1 MKKKYLLVLLT
12 IFSFSYADISTNVI
26 NKNIKDFEEKKVFEE
41 QKKNEKIEENKVYD
55 MKLIEVN
62 EDIKNEENCVKIEEI
77 NIMNM
82 TIFDQSDFEDL
93 IEPYLNKCNGLK
105 NLSNLKDKISNK
117 YIDKGYVTS
126 RAFFK
131 LQDLSEGIVEI
142 DVIEG
147 KIEKIINENINT
159 SNLYTSYDGKILN
172 LRDLEVVIQQAERL
186 HSQNLDLQLIPGT
199 KVGYTIV
206 KIVNNSNVKPY
217 FGNIGIDNYG
227 TKKTG
232 QYQIYNNFNYE
243 NLFGIND
250 ILELNINST
259 NNILKNN
266 DNTLG
271 SSLNYSFPYERF
283 LFNIFY
289 NYSNYKQINSDE
301 FNDLF
306 QSDGNND
313 SLGFDISYKLYHSL
327 KHTLELLLN
336 YQNKETEN
344 LLNDVRLDLQSY
356 STSSLGLGIK
366 HSYKGDSFDYYSKF
380 LINQGLSAE
389 SDEYAKQE
397 IDFTKYVLD
406 LGFNKYFDTSNNL
419 KYNFY
424 LRGQSTNDNLFGT
437 EEISIGGVYS
447 VRGFNNTGLSGN
459 RGFYTRNELS
469 VQYNLNDYTLVPY
482 LGLDYGYVPQNENN
496 LGGNIVGSAIGTRV
510 YWKNINFELFYNLP
524 LKDAEITK
532 DESSTFFG
540 FNLVYNY

>member
-1 MKKKYLLVLLT
+1 MKYLLVIVA
-12 IFSFSYADISTNVI
+12 IFSFSYADIATNVI
-26 NKNIKDFEEKKVFEE
+26 NKNIKDFEEKRVFEE

-55 MKLIEVN
+55 MKLIEVS
-62 EDIKNEENCVKIEEI
+62 EDIKNEENCVKIEKI
-77 NIMNM
+77 NILNM
-82 TIFDQSDFEDL
+82 TVFDEDDFEDL

-131 LQDLSEGIVEI
+131 LQDLSDGVI
-142 DVIEG
+142 DIEVIEG

-217 FGNIGIDNYG
+217 FGNIGINNYG

-232 QYQIYNNFNYE
+232 RYQIYNNFNYE

-271 SSLNYSFPYERF
+271 TSLNYSFPYDRF
-283 LFNIFY
+283 LFNFFY

-313 SLGFDISYKLYHSL
+313 SLGLDISYKLYHSL

-336 YQNKETEN
+336 CQKKETEN

-356 STSSLGLGIK
+356 SSTSLGLGIK

-380 LINQGLSAE
+380 LINQGLSGE

-424 LRGQSTNDNLFGT
+424 LRGQSSNNNLFGT

-459 RGFYTRNELS
+459 RGFYSRNELS
-469 VQYNLNDYTLVPY
+469 VQYNLDDYVLVPY

-510 YWKNINFELFYNLP
+510 YWENINFELFYNLP

>member
-1 MKKKYLLVLLT
+1 MKYLLVIVA
-12 IFSFSYADISTNVI
+12 IFSFSYADIATNVI
-26 NKNIKDFEEKKVFEE
+26 NKNIKDFEEKRVFEE

-55 MKLIEVN
+55 MKLIEVS
-62 EDIKNEENCVKIEEI
+62 EDIKNEENCVKIEKI
-77 NIMNM
+77 NILNM
-82 TIFDQSDFEDL
+82 TVFDEDDFEDL

-131 LQDLSEGIVEI
+131 LQDLSDGVI
-142 DVIEG
+142 DIEVIEG

-217 FGNIGIDNYG
+217 FGNIGINNYG

-232 QYQIYNNFNYE
+232 RYQIYNNFNYE

-271 SSLNYSFPYERF
+271 TSLNYSFPYERF

-301 FNDLF
+301 FNNLF

-313 SLGFDISYKLYHSL
+313 SFGLDISYKLYHSSN
-327 KHTLELLLN
+327 HTIELLLN
-336 YQNKETEN
+336 FQKKETEN
-344 LLNDVRLDLQSY
+344 VLNDVRLDLQSY
-356 STSSLGLGIK
+356 SSSSFEWGIK

-380 LINQGLSAE
+380 LMSQGLSGD

-406 LGFNKYFDTSNNL
+406 LGFNKYFNTSNNL

-424 LRGQSTNDNLFGT
+424 LRGQSSNNNLFGT
-437 EEISIGGVYS
+437 EEISMGGVYS

-459 RGFYTRNELS
+459 TGFYTRNELS
-469 VQYNLNDYTLVPY
+469 VQYNLNDYIWVPY
-482 LGLDYGYVPQNENN
+482 LGLDYGYVTQNENN
-496 LGGNIVGSAIGTRV
+496 VGGKIVGSAIGTRV

-524 LKDAEITK
+524 LKDAENTK

>member
-1 MKKKYLLVLLT
+1 MKYLLVLLI
-12 IFSFSYADISTNVI
+12 IFNFSYANLATDII
-26 NKNIKDFEEKKVFEE
+26 NKNIKDFEEKKVFEK

-55 MKLIEVN
+55 MKLIEVS
-62 EDIKNEENCVKIEEI
+62 EDVKDEENCVKIEKI
-77 NIMNM
+77 NILNM
-82 TIFDQSDFEDL
+82 TIFDEDDFEDL

-131 LQDLSEGIVEI
+131 LQDLSDGII
-142 DVIEG
+142 DIEVIEG
-147 KIEKIINENINT
+147 KIEEIINENINT

-186 HSQNLDLQLIPGT
+186 RSQNLDLQLIPGT

-206 KIVNNSNVKPY
+206 KIVNNSNLKPY
-217 FGNIGIDNYG
+217 FGNVGINNYG

-266 DNTLG
+266 DNTIG

-313 SLGFDISYKLYHSL
+313 SLGLDISYKLYHSL

-336 YQNKETEN
+336 CQKKETEN

-356 STSSLGLGIK
+356 SSTSLGLGIK

-380 LINQGLSAE
+380 LINQGLSGE
-389 SDEYAKQE
+389 LDEYAKQE
-397 IDFTKYVLD
+397 LDFTKYVLD

-424 LRGQSTNDNLFGT
+424 LRGQSSNDNLFGT
-437 EEISIGGVYS
+437 EEITIGGVYS

-469 VQYNLNDYTLVPY
+469 EQYNLNDYTLVPY
-482 LGLDYGYVPQNENN
+482 LGLDYGYVSKNENN
-496 LGGNIVGSAIGTRV
+496 LGGNIIGSAIGTRV

>member
-1 MKKKYLLVLLT
+1 MKYLLVLVA
-12 IFSFSYADISTNVI
+12 IFSFSYADISINVI
-26 NKNIKDFEEKKVFEE
+26 NKNIKNFEEKKVFDE
-41 QKKNEKIEENKVYD
+41 QKKNEKIEANKVYD
-55 MKLIEVN
+55 MKLIEVS
-62 EDIKNEENCVKIEEI
+62 EDIKNEENCVKIEKI
-77 NIMNM
+77 NILNM
-82 TIFDQSDFEDL
+82 TIFDEDDFEDL

-131 LQDLSEGIVEI
+131 LQDLSDGII
-142 DVIEG
+142 DIEVIEG
-147 KIEKIINENINT
+147 KIEKIINENVNT
-159 SNLYTSYDGKILN
+159 SNLYISYDGKILN
-172 LRDLEVVIQQAERL
+172 LRDLEVVVQQAERL

-206 KIVNNSNVKPY
+206 KIVNNSNLKPY
-217 FGNIGIDNYG
+217 FGNIGINNYG

-327 KHTLELLLN
+327 NHTIELLLN

-344 LLNDVRLDLQSY
+344 LLNDIRLDLQSY
-356 STSSLGLGIK
+356 STSSLGLGVK
-366 HSYKGDSFDYYSKF
+366 HSYIGDSFDYYSKF
-380 LINQGLSAE
+380 LINQGLSGQV
-389 SDEYAKQE
+389 DEYAEQE
-397 IDFTKYVLD
+397 IDFKKYVLD

-424 LRGQSTNDNLFGT
+424 LRGQVSDNNLFGT
-437 EEISIGGVYS
+437 EEITIGGVYS

-459 RGFYTRNELS
+459 TGFYTRNELS
-469 VQYNLNDYTLVPY
+469 EQYNLDDYTLIPY
-482 LGLDYGYVPQNENN
+482 LGLDYGYVTQNENN
-496 LGGNIVGSAIGTRV
+496 IGGNIIGSAIGTRV

>member
-1 MKKKYLLVLLT
+1 MKYLLVLVA
-12 IFSFSYADISTNVI
+12 IFSFSYADISINVI
-26 NKNIKDFEEKKVFEE
+26 NKNIKNFEEKKVFDE
-41 QKKNEKIEENKVYD
+41 QKKNEKIEANKVYD
-55 MKLIEVN
+55 MKLIEVS
-62 EDIKNEENCVKIEEI
+62 EDIKNEENCVKIEKI
-77 NIMNM
+77 NILNM
-82 TIFDQSDFEDL
+82 TIFDEDDFEDL

-131 LQDLSEGIVEI
+131 LQDLSDGII
-142 DVIEG
+142 DIEVIEG
-147 KIEKIINENINT
+147 KIEKIINENVNT
-159 SNLYTSYDGKILN
+159 SNLYISYDGKILN
-172 LRDLEVVIQQAERL
+172 LRDLEVVVQQAERL

-206 KIVNNSNVKPY
+206 KIVNNSNLKPY
-217 FGNIGIDNYG
+217 FGNIGINNYG

-232 QYQIYNNFNYE
+232 RYQIYNNFNYE

-327 KHTLELLLN
+327 NHTIELLLN

-356 STSSLGLGIK
+356 STSSLGLGVK
-366 HSYKGDSFDYYSKF
+366 HSYIGDSFDYYSKF
-380 LINQGLSAE
+380 LINQGLSGQV
-389 SDEYAKQE
+389 DEYAEQE
-397 IDFTKYVLD
+397 IDFKKYVLD

-424 LRGQSTNDNLFGT
+424 LRGQVSDNNLFGT
-437 EEISIGGVYS
+437 EEITIGGVYS

-459 RGFYTRNELS
+459 TGFYTRNELS
-469 VQYNLNDYTLVPY
+469 EQYNLDDYTLIPY
-482 LGLDYGYVPQNENN
+482 LGLDYGYVTQNENN
-496 LGGNIVGSAIGTRV
+496 IGGNIIGSAIGTRV